1 MSTAA
6 DRAREKAARLAAA
19 SQSRPVSSDDDE
31 RQPTRPAPTRAA
43 RSETVKTSLHIAPEL
58 HLQFTG
64 WCLEAAREL
73 QRGRVNG
80 SDVMRILVRRLLVD
94 KELQKSVIEQLRSE
108 AR

>member
-6 DRAREKAARLAAA
+6 ERARAKAARLAAT
-19 SQSRPVSSDDDE
+19 SRPGPATSDDDE
-31 RQPTRPAPTRAA
+31 RRQTRSALTRAA
-43 RSETVKTSLHIAPEL
+43 RSETIKTSLHLAPEL
-58 HLQFTG
+58 HLQFTA

-94 KELQKSVIEQLRSE
+94 EELQKSVIEQLR
-108 AR
+108 R